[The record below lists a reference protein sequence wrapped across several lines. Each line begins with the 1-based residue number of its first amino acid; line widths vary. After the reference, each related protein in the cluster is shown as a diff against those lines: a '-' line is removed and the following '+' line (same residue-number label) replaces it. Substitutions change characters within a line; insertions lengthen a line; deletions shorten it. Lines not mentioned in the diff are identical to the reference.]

1 MTREVKGILGFVALT
16 IAAITLLCLFFGFS
30 VVPIAAGGVSVFIFM
45 VLREVWQ
52 YKTKQTVRFEY
63 EDVTEY
69 GIVIAIATAVYIICT
84 AIFKEL

>member
-16 IAAITLLCLFFGFS
+16 IAAITLLCLLFGFS
-30 VVPIAAGGVSVFIFM
+30 VVPIVAGGVSVFIIM

-69 GIVIAIATAVYIICT
+69 GIVIAIVTAVYLICT

>member
-16 IAAITLLCLFFGFS
+16 IAAITLLCLLFGFS

-69 GIVIAIATAVYIICT
+69 GIVIAIVTAVYLICT
-84 AIFKEL
+84 AVFKEL

>member
-16 IAAITLLCLFFGFS
+16 IAAITLLCLLFGFS
-30 VVPIAAGGVSVFIFM
+30 VVSIAAGGVLVFIFM

-69 GIVIAIATAVYIICT
+69 GIVIAIVTAAYLICT